1 MFDSSSG
8 LRQNARFLA
17 YFQQDHGVT
26 EHFLHHE
33 TRKDLELSATLGCHL
48 CRLATNARWMPHA
61 EFGHYDDEDDRNSSD
76 DDKGE
81 EREEG
86 DYHNDDNDNEKRRD
100 KQKGKE
106 HIGAVK
112 ENRGAAIANPTG
124 LMNPTEPDI
133 LDQINAL
140 ITPFDSDYIGA
151 PASEDNFWF
160 IRDGKWENQNSK
172 VKTPEDATRKESPA
186 PERESLI
193 SGKDFK
199 KLKSGIWCDIYV
211 RWGQF
216 SEYRMKFKEYGGP
229 SGNQIADG
237 FSVIRRRGELNRLGK

>member
-1 MFDSSSG
+1 
-8 LRQNARFLA
+8 
-17 YFQQDHGVT
+17 
-26 EHFLHHE
+26 
-33 TRKDLELSATLGCHL
+33 LELSATLGCHL
-48 CRLATNARWMPHA
+48 CCLATNARWMPHA
-61 EFGHYDDEDDRNSSD
+61 ELGHYDDEDSEDDRNSSD
-76 DDKGE
+76 DDK
-81 EREEG
+81 REETKGG
-86 DYHNDDNDNEKRRD
+86 DYHDDDDEEDEDEQRRD

-106 HIGAVK
+106 HIEVVK
-112 ENRGAAIANPTG
+112 KNGGAATANPTE

-151 PASEDNFWF
+151 PASEDDFWF
-160 IRDGKWENQNSK
+160 IRDGKWENKNSK
-172 VKTPEDATRKESPA
+172 VKTPEDAKPKESPV
-186 PERESLI
+186 PEEKSLI

-216 SEYRMKFKEYGGP
+216 SEYRMTFKEYGGP

-237 FSVIRRRGELNRLGK
+237 FSVIRRQGELNRSGK